1 MRPSDGEHPVPPST
15 RRRIEAV
22 RVLAGVACVLLLGVA
37 VVLMLADRAPGALR
51 TLSDRIDQS
60 ERSPARV
67 AAEAPIPQSDFLVH
81 VVVWGAV
88 TATAGVAAWAW
99 RRLPAVAFAVLSL
112 SMVVELSQDHLTHSR
127 TTQLTDATANVV
139 GVTAGVALAAG
150 CYLVTAAGRSAAR
163 AEQRRDR
170 APRVGA
176 AP

>member
-1 MRPSDGEHPVPPST
+1 MRPTDGEHPVSPST

-37 VVLMLADRAPGALR
+37 LVLMLADRAPGALR

-60 ERSPARV
+60 ERSAARV

-88 TATAGVAAWAW
+88 TATAGMAAWAW
-99 RRLPAVAFAVLSL
+99 RRLPAVAVTVLSL
-112 SMVVELSQDHLTHSR
+112 SMVLELSQDHVTHSR

-139 GVTAGVALAAG
+139 GVTAGIVVAAT
-150 CYLVTAAGRSAAR
+150 CYLVTAAGRHSAR
-163 AEQRRDR
+163 TEQPRDG
-170 APRVGA
+170 APPVGA
-176 AP
+176 AR

>member
-1 MRPSDGEHPVPPST
+1 MRPTGGEHPVPPST

-22 RVLAGVACVLLLGVA
+22 RVLGGVACVLLLGVA
-37 VVLMLADRAPGALR
+37 MVLMLADRAPGGLR

-60 ERSPARV
+60 ERSAARV

-99 RRLPAVAFAVLSL
+99 RRLPAVGFAVLSL
-112 SMVVELSQDHLTHSR
+112 SMVVELSQDHVTHSR

-139 GVTAGVALAAG
+139 GVTAGMAVAAA
-150 CYLVTAAGRSAAR
+150 CYLATAAGRRSAR
-163 AEQRRDR
+163 SEPRRDQ
-170 APRVGA
+170 APPVGA
-176 AP
+176 AR

>member
-1 MRPSDGEHPVPPST
+1 MRPTDGDHPAPPSS

-22 RVLAGVACVLLLGVA
+22 RVLAGLACVLLLGVA
-37 VVLMLADRAPGALR
+37 LVLMLADRSPGALR

-60 ERSPARV
+60 ERSAARV

-99 RRLPAVAFAVLSL
+99 RRLPAVGFAVLSL
-112 SMVVELSQDHLTHSR
+112 SMVVELSQDHVTHSR

-139 GVTAGVALAAG
+139 GVTGGIAVAAA
-150 CYLVTAAGRSAAR
+150 CYLATEAGRRAAR
-163 AEQRRDR
+163 SE
-170 APRVGA
+170 PRHDPSPPVGA
-176 AP
+176 AR